1 MKKND
6 STGSEVEKSSVHVIG
21 EIIDYVSHAVL
32 SKTIIKKITG
42 NVTVTSLASGEEVAE
57 KTSPFDIYIQI
68 IDGAAELFIMDKKY
82 LLNPGEGIV
91 IPAHSAHKFNA
102 KERFKMLSTIIK
114 SGYEE

>member
-1 MKKND
+1 MCL
-6 STGSEVEKSSVHVIG
+6 SSVSQSVWFSIN
-21 EIIDYVSHAVL
+21 S
-32 SKTIIKKITG
+32 
-42 NVTVTSLASGEEVAE
+42 SLCLRASAE